1 MRVLVIDDDP
11 DVRTLCKLN
20 LRFDGHEVIEAAGG
34 AEGLELISSD
44 HPDAVLLDVMMPNV
58 DGIQVLHR
66 LRESEETADVP
77 VVILSALV
85 GIDDQ
90 IEGLKAGADDYLTK
104 PFSPTDLGAALDG
117 ASRLDPHDREK
128 KRESRLRRLTARV
141 AVRH

>member
-20 LRFDGHEVIEAAGG
+20 LRYDGHEVIEAAGG

-90 IEGLKAGADDYLTK
+90 IEGLKAGADDYLMK

-117 ASRLDPHDREK
+117 ASRLDPRDRETE
-128 KRESRLRRLTARV
+128 RESRLRRLTARIG
-141 AVRH
+141 ARP